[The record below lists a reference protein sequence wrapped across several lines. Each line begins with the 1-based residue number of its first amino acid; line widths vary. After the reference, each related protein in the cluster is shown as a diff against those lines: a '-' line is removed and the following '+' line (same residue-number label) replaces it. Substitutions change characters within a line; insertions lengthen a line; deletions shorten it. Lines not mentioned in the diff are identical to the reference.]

1 MLLQNYRVEIF
12 RPECNASFQSLHCHL
27 HLQDDISEV
36 IPYLNGHLGGFSY
49 TASPPSVMFKIHGR
63 LIAVHSRKISINALQ
78 DKDEARKIV
87 DWLVREI
94 NETWQNRHKIQPE
107 FGTAQKPLII
117 EVLKHLPQ
125 TNCRECGQPTCL
137 VFASLIVEGAKD
149 VENCGHLQSDD
160 LEILTGYLDKFS
172 LSP

>member
-1 MLLQNYRVEIF
+1 MLLQNYTMELV
-12 RPECNASFQSLHCHL
+12 RPECNSSFESLHCHVCL
-27 HLQDDISEV
+27 EEDISEV

-78 DKDEARKIV
+78 DNDEARKIV

-94 NETWQNRHKIQPE
+94 NETWQNRHEIQPE

-137 VFASLIVEGAKD
+137 VFATLVVEGAKA
-149 VENCGHLQSDD
+149 VEECTQLAKEHLNK
-160 LEILTGYLDKFS
+160 LTDYLGKFS
-172 LSP
+172 YSV